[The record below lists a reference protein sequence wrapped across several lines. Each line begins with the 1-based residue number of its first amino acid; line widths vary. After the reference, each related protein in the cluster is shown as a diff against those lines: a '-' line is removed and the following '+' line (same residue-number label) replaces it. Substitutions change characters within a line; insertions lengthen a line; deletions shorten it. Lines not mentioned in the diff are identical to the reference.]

1 GDLPSCTMP
10 LEGHWER
17 VNTPVRRLT
26 RRERTVVL
34 VAALATL
41 VTVLALVL
49 ATIGNDR
56 PALSR
61 GCIYAIVPGVM
72 GARPADAC
80 GETAQGVCARHQ
92 TGQDPPSRAI
102 RADCRRAGIL

>member
-1 GDLPSCTMP
+1 MP

-17 VNTPVRRLT
+17 VNTPMRRLT

-41 VTVLALVL
+41 VTVLVLVL
-49 ATIGNDR
+49 STIGNDR
-56 PALSR
+56 PGPAP

-72 GARPADAC
+72 GATPVEGC
-80 GETAQGVCARHQ
+80 GDRAKGICARHQ
-92 TGQDPPSRAI
+92 TGEDPPSRAI
-102 RADCRRAGIL
+102 RADCRRAGLL